1 MSRYIK
7 AGIILCLIFT
17 LSISAQTDIPSEE
30 TLQALA
36 NISPVIQAPAEPN
49 DTPEND
55 PNVKTYT
62 LIPVD
67 TSLPTVDSISDG
79 IGGRDSFSEEAWL
92 AFDLS
97 DIPKNA
103 QVLSASLSIYLRDYD
118 GIPTQRT
125 LWYDAADTWIDVN
138 QPELSD
144 PGNYVEPD
152 QLVGTIEHDEQS
164 YTLKTILI
172 TYDGWANDIA
182 DGYISLMLTGPAS
195 GFEAGSA
202 ALTFDKSQG
211 IPRFPELNLTVLE
224 VPQSKV
230 YTNLF
235 DLRSEEIVKINGYDI
250 DVGTYS
256 VPSFADWNNDGRTDL
271 IVGTGSGYV
280 QVYLNVGTDS
290 EPQFSNSGARS
301 FYAQTDSGDLYCT
314 PSGCMGCFPRVV
326 YWNDDDKKDLLI
338 GQSNGQIKIF
348 LNTNTDEA
356 PIFDEGTLFGF
367 DRGFY
372 VEIVDVGSRATPSFV
387 DWNNDGLKD
396 LICGALD
403 GKIRIFLN
411 EGTDTEPAFYT
422 FSYARDVNQVSLSVP
437 SGRSSPV
444 VLDLNFDG
452 KKDILTG
459 NTDGQL
465 LLYINHGTDE
475 DPVFAEYQPVDAN
488 GIVID
493 LEGTPR
499 SRPSVCYW
507 DSDGYPDVLIGA
519 YDGKIHLYRCNRVP
533 ADLDFDGDIDFTDW
547 ALFAAFWHKTDAEG
561 CGGADLNNDGKVDI
575 GDAAW
580 IAANWLLNI
589 K

>member
-1 MSRYIK
+1 MRRYIK
-7 AGIILCLIFT
+7 PGILLCLIFT
-17 LSISAQTDIPSEE
+17 LNISAQTGVSSKE
-30 TLQALA
+30 TLQDLA
-36 NISPVIQAPAEPN
+36 SLSGIIQSPAGPN
-49 DTPEND
+49 DAPEND
-55 PNVKTYT
+55 PDIMTYT
-62 LIPVD
+62 FYPVD
-67 TSLPTVDSISDG
+67 TSQPAIDNLGDG
-79 IGGRDSFSEEAWL
+79 IGGRDFSPEEAWF

-97 DIPKNA
+97 GIAKNA
-103 QVLSASLSIYLRDYD
+103 QVLSATLSIYLRDDD

-125 LWYDAADTWIDVN
+125 LWYDATDTWIDVN

-144 PGNYVEPD
+144 PGDYVEPD

-164 YTLKTILI
+164 YTLKTIVI

-182 DGYISLMLTGPAS
+182 DGYISLMLTGPVS
-195 GFEAGSA
+195 GFEDGSA
-202 ALTFDKSQG
+202 ALTLDKSQG
-211 IPRFPELNLTVLE
+211 VQRFPELALTVLE
-224 VPQSKV
+224 EPQSKV

-235 DLRSEEIVKINGYDI
+235 DLKSEETATINGYDI

-256 VPSFADWNNDGRTDL
+256 VPSCADWNNDGLTDL

-280 QVYLNVGTDS
+280 RVYLNVGTDS
-290 EPQFSNSGARS
+290 EPQFSNITSKS
-301 FYAQTDSGDLYCT
+301 FYAKSGSSDLQCP

-326 YWNDDDKKDLLI
+326 DWNDDGKKDLLV
-338 GQSNGQIKIF
+338 GQSNGQIRIF
-348 LNTNTDEA
+348 LNTNTDDD
-356 PIFDEGTLFGF
+356 PIFDEGTLFGY

-372 VEIVDVGSRATPSFV
+372 VETVDIGSRATPSFV

-396 LICGALD
+396 VVCGALD

-411 EGTDTEPAFYT
+411 EGTNAEPAFYT
-422 FSYARDVNQVSLSVP
+422 YSYVNDVNQVSLSIP

-444 VLDLNFDG
+444 IVDLDFDG
-452 KKDILTG
+452 KKDILAG

-465 LLYINHGTDE
+465 LLYLNQGTDE
-475 DPVFAEYQPVDAN
+475 DPVFAGYELVDAN
-488 GIVID
+488 GIIID

-519 YDGKIHLYRCNRVP
+519 YDGKIHVYRCERVP
-533 ADLDFDGDIDFTDW
+533 ADLDFDGDIDFTDF

-575 GDAAW
+575 EDATW